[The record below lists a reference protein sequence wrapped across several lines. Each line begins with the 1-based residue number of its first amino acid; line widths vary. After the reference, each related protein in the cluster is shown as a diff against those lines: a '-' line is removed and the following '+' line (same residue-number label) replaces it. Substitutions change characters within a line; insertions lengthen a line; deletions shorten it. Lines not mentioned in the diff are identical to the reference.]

1 MLATRLKKVMDKLI
15 LIIQSSFIPNRKML
29 DEMLVIK
36 ELVDLE
42 KRQNKEFMM
51 IKVDFEKSNDY
62 VS

>member
-15 LIIQSSFIPNRKML
+15 LISQSFFVSNRKML
-29 DEMLVIK
+29 DEVLVVK
-36 ELVDLE
+36 ELLDLE

-51 IKVDFEKSNDY
+51 IKVDFEKSNDC